1 MICRR
6 SSEGHKRESMKSKGT
21 LWIAGLVLGL
31 TAFFPSAVSFERIA
45 RMTITAAPASFASV
59 NGIEMYYRVVGKGP
73 PILLIHGGLSDQH
86 VWDAQLPI
94 LGRDHTVILAD
105 SRGQGRSTRT
115 DEPITYA
122 LMADDYVALLDYLN
136 IDKVDLVGWSDGGII
151 GLDIAMRYPERLK
164 SLFAQAANASP
175 EGSTGY
181 ALARAEGKPIPELR
195 HYKSI
200 DKEIHALWANEPNY
214 SAEDLS
220 NINVRTAIVI
230 GDRDTAITREHT
242 EFMAHHIPGAKLLI
256 LPDSGHGVPAENP
269 RLYARSVLKFIAGD
283 TATDPLTASK

>member
-1 MICRR
+1 MTGKTTLPR
-6 SSEGHKRESMKSKGT
+6 SV
-21 LWIAGLVLGL
+21 LWISTLGFSALLFGLV
-31 TAFFPSAVSFERIA
+31 TFFPSAVSLERAA
-45 RMTITAAPASFASV
+45 RMTITASPASFASV

-94 LGRDHTVILAD
+94 LARDHTVIVAD

-115 DEPITYA
+115 TDPLTYE

-136 IDKVDLVGWSDGGII
+136 IGKVDLVGWSDGGII
-151 GLDIAMRYPERLK
+151 GIDIAMRYPERLK
-164 SLFAQAANASP
+164 SLFAQAANVTP

-181 ALARAEGKPIPELR
+181 ALARAEGKPLPELR
-195 HYKSI
+195 HYESI

-214 SAEDLS
+214 TAEDLS
-220 NINVRTAIVI
+220 KITVRTAIVI

-242 EFMAHHIPGAKLLI
+242 EFIADHIPDARLVI

-269 RLYARSVLKFIAGD
+269 RLYARAVLKFIAGD
-283 TATDPLTASK
+283 NPDSSVTASK

>member
-1 MICRR
+1 
-6 SSEGHKRESMKSKGT
+6 
-21 LWIAGLVLGL
+21 
-31 TAFFPSAVSFERIA
+31 
-45 RMTITAAPASFASV
+45 MTITASPASFASV

-94 LGRDHTVILAD
+94 LARDHTVIVAD

-115 DEPITYA
+115 TDPLTYE

-136 IDKVDLVGWSDGGII
+136 IGKVDLVGWSDGGII
-151 GLDIAMRYPERLK
+151 GIDIAMRYPERLK
-164 SLFAQAANASP
+164 SLFAQAANVTP

-181 ALARAEGKPIPELR
+181 ALARAEGKPLPELR
-195 HYKSI
+195 HYESI

-214 SAEDLS
+214 TAEDLS
-220 NINVRTAIVI
+220 KITVRTAIVI

-242 EFMAHHIPGAKLLI
+242 EFIADHIPDARLVI

-269 RLYARSVLKFIAGD
+269 RLYARAVLKFIAGD
-283 TATDPLTASK
+283 NPDGSVTASK

>member
-1 MICRR
+1 MTGKTTLPR
-6 SSEGHKRESMKSKGT
+6 SV
-21 LWIAGLVLGL
+21 LWISTLGFSALLFGLV
-31 TAFFPSAVSFERIA
+31 TFFPSAVSLERAA
-45 RMTITAAPASFASV
+45 RMTITASPASFASV

-94 LGRDHTVILAD
+94 LARDHTVIVAD

-115 DEPITYA
+115 TDPLTYE

-136 IDKVDLVGWSDGGII
+136 IGKVDLVGWSDGSII
-151 GLDIAMRYPERLK
+151 GIDIAMRYPERLK
-164 SLFAQAANASP
+164 SLFAQAANVTP

-181 ALARAEGKPIPELR
+181 ALARAEGKPLPELR
-195 HYKSI
+195 HYESI

-214 SAEDLS
+214 TAEDLS
-220 NINVRTAIVI
+220 KITVRTAIVI

-242 EFMAHHIPGAKLLI
+242 EFIADHIPDARLVI

-269 RLYARSVLKFIAGD
+269 RLYARAVLKFIAGD
-283 TATDPLTASK
+283 NPDSSVTASK

>member
-1 MICRR
+1 MTGKTTLPR
-6 SSEGHKRESMKSKGT
+6 SA
-21 LWIAGLVLGL
+21 LWISTVGFSTLLFGFV
-31 TAFFPSAVSFERIA
+31 AFFPSAVSFERAA
-45 RMTITAAPASFASV
+45 RMTITASPASFASV
-59 NGIEMYYRVVGKGP
+59 NGIEMYYRVVGKGS

-94 LGRDHTVILAD
+94 LARDHTVIVAD

-115 DEPITYA
+115 TDPLSYE

-136 IDKVDLVGWSDGGII
+136 IGKVDLVGWSDGGII
-151 GLDIAMRYPERLK
+151 GIDIAMRYPERLK
-164 SLFAQAANASP
+164 SLFAQAANVTP

-181 ALARAEGKPIPELR
+181 VLARAEGKPLPELR
-195 HYKSI
+195 HYESI

-214 SAEDLS
+214 TAEDLS
-220 NINVRTAIVI
+220 KITVRTAIVI

-242 EFMAHHIPGAKLLI
+242 EFIADQIPDARLII

-269 RLYARSVLKFIAGD
+269 RLYARAVLKFIAGD
-283 TATDPLTASK
+283 NPDGSITASK

>member
-1 MICRR
+1 MTGKTTLPR
-6 SSEGHKRESMKSKGT
+6 SV
-21 LWIAGLVLGL
+21 LWISTLGFSALLFGLV
-31 TAFFPSAVSFERIA
+31 TFFPSAVSLERAA
-45 RMTITAAPASFASV
+45 RMTITASPASFASV

-94 LGRDHTVILAD
+94 LARDHTVIVAD

-115 DEPITYA
+115 TDPLTYE

-136 IDKVDLVGWSDGGII
+136 IGMVDLVGWSDGGII
-151 GLDIAMRYPERLK
+151 GIDIAMRYPERLK
-164 SLFAQAANASP
+164 SLFAQAANVTP

-181 ALARAEGKPIPELR
+181 ALARAEGKPLPELR
-195 HYKSI
+195 HYESI

-214 SAEDLS
+214 TAEDLS
-220 NINVRTAIVI
+220 KITVRTAIVI

-242 EFMAHHIPGAKLLI
+242 EFIADHIPDARLVI

-269 RLYARSVLKFIAGD
+269 RLYARAVLKFIAGD
-283 TATDPLTASK
+283 NPDGSVTASK